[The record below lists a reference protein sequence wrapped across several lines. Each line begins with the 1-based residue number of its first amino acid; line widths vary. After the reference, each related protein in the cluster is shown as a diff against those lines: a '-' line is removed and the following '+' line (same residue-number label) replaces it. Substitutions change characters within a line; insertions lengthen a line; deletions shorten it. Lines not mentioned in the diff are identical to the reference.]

1 MAAVAA
7 GGAHP
12 PSNEDGTLMS
22 RFTSATLLGRLDCLG
37 AAVSLAC
44 AIHCMATPL
53 IIIVL
58 SVVGISAEVHD
69 SRHALLVTGSVA
81 LAAGSLCWGF
91 RVHRDWRLLMVLG
104 GAVASIIRAQCL
116 AEGIEETALMV
127 AGAGLLVIAHLL
139 NRRWCA
145 TCAHCEPA
153 NQGTEQ

>member
-1 MAAVAA
+1 MAAVPA
-7 GGAHP
+7 GGADTAC
-12 PSNEDGTLMS
+12 NEDGRLMS
-22 RFTSATLLGRLDCLG
+22 RFTSSTLLGRLDRLG

-69 SRHALLVTGSVA
+69 SLHALLVTGSVA

-91 RVHRDWRLLMVLG
+91 RVHRDWRLFMAFS
-104 GAVASIIRAQCL
+104 GAVALIIRAQCL
-116 AEGIEETALMV
+116 AEGIQETALMV

-139 NRRWCA
+139 NRRLCA
-145 TCAHCEPA
+145 TCAHCKDASEA
-153 NQGTEQ
+153 AE